1 MDYKKVKE
9 LNGKITKTNIKGK
22 PYVMVKDRI
31 AAFRELCP
39 NGSIV
44 TEMIEKTADEVTFR
58 ATVADGDGS
67 ILAIAHANELRTSS
81 NINRSSYVENCETSA
96 IGRAIAAATGIGI
109 EDSFAS
115 AEEVTIAQSVQAG
128 FDMLISDEDANKLT
142 ALLGDRLPKALA
154 YYGVNDVHLLT
165 NEQYSDCVRRTAK
178 L

>member
-9 LNGKITKTNIKGK
+9 INQRITKTNIKGK

-31 AAFRELCP
+31 SAFREVCP
-39 NGSIV
+39 DGRIV
-44 TEMIEKTADEVTFR
+44 TEMIEKTADEVTFS
-58 ATVADGDGS
+58 ASVYEGDTL
-67 ILAIAHANELRTSS
+67 LAVAHANEVRTAS

-154 YYGVNDVHLLT
+154 YYGVSDVHLLT

-178 L
+178 